1 MEVCMKALGKG
12 EFNMDKVKWSSQM
25 AQSKKASSVITF
37 TLVRPQAQKQEEG

>member
-37 TLVRPQAQKQEEG
+37 MLAKPQVPKQEGE